1 MKRREFI
8 KWVGMGATLLPTSTT
23 ILAQSF
29 IPNKWRGYRLTYQ
42 ITLPPQ
48 GKQTHLW
55 LPLPDSVDTPHQLI
69 QGSVWNGTTKTGKFF
84 TLPKTDTH
92 VFHAEWQGF
101 SERTVTVS
109 SIVKTADRKVDLRFY
124 APSAK
129 SSYPENIK
137 RFLQPTQHIAID
149 GAIRKLADSIIK
161 KEEIRSPLDK
171 ARAIYNWVIDHSQ
184 FDKNIRGVGKGDIKQ
199 ITTNDPM
206 LGKSADISALFVA
219 LARAAGIPTR
229 QQFGLR
235 IDESTIHRDLG
246 KLGDITTAQH
256 CRAEFFLAELGWIPV
271 DPAEVCE
278 VIALEN
284 LAEQTEK
291 IVTLKDRLFG
301 SWEMNWIALNDG
313 EDVSLNHGKL
323 ATKLP
328 FFVYPHA
335 LIDGETLD
343 NLNPNE
349 FSYKITS
356 ALLVGTGGKF

>member
-23 ILAQSF
+23 ILAQSL

-48 GKQTHLW
+48 GKQAHLW
-55 LPLPDSVDTPHQLI
+55 LPLPDSIDTPRQLI
-69 QGSVWNGTTKTGKFF
+69 QGSVWNGTTKAGKLF
-84 TLPKTDTH
+84 TLPKTDTNL
-92 VFHAEWQGF
+92 FHAEWQGF

-124 APSAK
+124 TPSAK

-137 RFLQPTQHIAID
+137 RFLQPTQHIVID

-161 KEEIRSPLDK
+161 KEEIRSPLNK
-171 ARAIYNWVIDHSQ
+171 ARAIYDWVIDHSQ

-199 ITTNDPM
+199 ITINDPM

-219 LARAAGIPTR
+219 LARAVGIPAR

-235 IDESTIHRDLG
+235 IDESAIHHDLG

-256 CRAEFFLAELGWIPV
+256 CRAGFFLAELGWIPV

-284 LAEQTEK
+284 LAEQPEK
-291 IVTLKDRLFG
+291 IAALKERLFG
-301 SWEMNWIALNDG
+301 SWEMNWIALNDD
-313 EDVSLNHGKL
+313 EDVSLSHGKL
-323 ATKLP
+323 TTKLP
-328 FFVYPHA
+328 FLIYPHA
-335 LIDGETLD
+335 LIDGEPID
-343 NLNPNE
+343 SLNPNE